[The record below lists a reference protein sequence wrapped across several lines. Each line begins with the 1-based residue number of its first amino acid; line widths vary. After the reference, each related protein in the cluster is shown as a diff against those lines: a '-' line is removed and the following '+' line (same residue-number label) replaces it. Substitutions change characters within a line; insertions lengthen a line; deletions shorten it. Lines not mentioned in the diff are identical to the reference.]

1 MPFRRLADEAGTFG
15 PETIQMLSD
24 TLESVWSEVAPLFEE
39 QEQIDNARS
48 VIARSLLYHAS
59 NGHTDGSM
67 LKALALEAL
76 DDFKAA
82 G

>member
-1 MPFRRLADEAGTFG
+1 MPLRRLADEAGTFE

-24 TLESVWSEVAPLFEE
+24 TLESVWSEVADLFEE

-59 NGHTDGSM
+59 NGHTDSST

-76 DDFKAA
+76 KDFKAA

>member
-1 MPFRRLADEAGTFG
+1 MPLRQLADEAGTFE
-15 PETIQMLSD
+15 PETIQMLND
-24 TLESVWSEVAPLFEE
+24 TLEGVWSEVADLFDE
-39 QEQIDNARS
+39 QEQIDKARS

-59 NGHTDGSM
+59 NGHSDGST

-76 DDFKAA
+76 EDFKAA